1 MNNLSNITIST
12 VSKYIR
18 QGIVTPHDLVKSV
31 INTIDRLEPTIKAWV
46 TVDRRGALETARRYT
61 EELDK
66 GIIRGPLH
74 GIPIGIKDI
83 FYTSNMKTTAGSKI
97 NSDFIPDYDATT
109 IRLLKESGA
118 IILGKTTTTEFA
130 YSDPAPTRNPWNIE
144 HTPGGSSSGSAAA
157 VASGMCLAA
166 LGSQTMGST
175 IRPAAFCGII
185 GIKPTFGLISR
196 YGVIPLSWSL
206 DHVGVFTRSVED
218 SALLLEVL
226 VGYDSNDAT
235 THLQKKPYY
244 RKSLEKNSQPLIGYI
259 RDFYYENAD
268 SEVWKNTEETI
279 ELLKVKGA
287 KIKEIH
293 FPKSFKASYSAHR
306 IIMKV
311 EAASFHEITFR
322 DRIEDYRPKIR
333 KLIAS
338 GLLITGS
345 TYLRAQRIRN
355 QFRQDMLKL
364 MAGVDCILTPSA
376 PTPALKG
383 LENTGDPSF
392 NAPWTFIG
400 APSITIP
407 SGVTENTR
415 LPLGIQ
421 IASNHFCEEKLL
433 AIAQWC
439 ERIISFRK
447 NGMSDLNLV

>member
-1 MNNLSNITIST
+1 MYDLSNLTISEA
-12 VSKYIR
+12 SKYVR
-18 QGIVTPHDLVKSV
+18 QGVITPHDLVKSV

-46 TVDRRGALETARRYT
+46 TVDRRRALETARRYT
-61 EELDK
+61 AELDK

-97 NSDFIPDYDATT
+97 NSNFIPDYDATT
-109 IRLLKESGA
+109 IKRLKKSGA

-185 GIKPTFGLISR
+185 GIKPTYGLISR

-235 THLQKKPYY
+235 TLCKAIPFY
-244 RKSLEKNSQPLIGYI
+244 RKSLEKNDQPLIGFI

-279 ELLKVKGA
+279 ELLKLRGA

-293 FPKSFKASYSAHR
+293 FPKSFKASYAAHR

-311 EAASFHEITFR
+311 EAASFHEITFK
-322 DRIEDYRPKIR
+322 DRLEDYGPKI
-333 KLIAS
+333 KELIAS
-338 GLLITGS
+338 GLLISGT
-345 TYLRAQRIRN
+345 TYLRAQRLRN
-355 QFRQDMLKL
+355 QFREEMLKI
-364 MAGVDCILTPSA
+364 MAGVDCVLTPAA

-407 SGVTENTR
+407 SGVTEKTR

-421 IASNHFCEEKLL
+421 IVSKPFCEEKLL

-447 NGMSDLNLV
+447 NQLSNFDNV